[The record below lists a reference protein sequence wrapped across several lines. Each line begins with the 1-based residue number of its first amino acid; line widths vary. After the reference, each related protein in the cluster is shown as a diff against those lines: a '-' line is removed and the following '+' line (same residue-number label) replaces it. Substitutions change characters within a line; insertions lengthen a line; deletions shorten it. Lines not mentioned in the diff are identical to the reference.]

1 MTTGAGADPLLTISD
16 LTIRFGADAVL
27 SHLSLSVQ
35 RGTLHAVV
43 GDNGAGKTTL
53 LSAILGQTMFAGR
66 IVARW
71 QGSGRIGFVP
81 QSFHADRTLPVTVCD
96 FLALARQSRPVCLGI
111 DAPAGRR
118 IAVLLDHVGL
128 GGFER
133 RQLSTL
139 SGGELRRVLLANAL
153 DPLPELLLLDEPGAG
168 LDEASAVWLD
178 ETLAAIKPDVTI
190 VMVSHD
196 SAQVRRV
203 ADQVTRLERR
213 EASVA

>member
-1 MTTGAGADPLLTISD
+1 MTQASAADPLLSISD

-27 SHLSLSVQ
+27 SNISMSVQ

-53 LSAILGQTMFAGR
+53 LSAILGQTVFTGR

-81 QSFHADRTLPVTVCD
+81 QSFHADRTLPVSVGD
-96 FLALARQSRPVCLGI
+96 FLALARQNRPVCLGVE
-111 DAPAGRR
+111 AGARRR
-118 IAVLLDHVGL
+118 IAALLDHVGL

-133 RQLSTL
+133 RQLSML

-153 DPLPELLLLDEPGAG
+153 DPLPELLLLDEPAAG
-168 LDEASAVWLD
+168 LDHTSAVWLD
-178 ETLAAIKPDVTI
+178 ETLAAIKPDVTT

-196 SAQVRRV
+196 SAQVTRV

-213 EASVA
+213 GA